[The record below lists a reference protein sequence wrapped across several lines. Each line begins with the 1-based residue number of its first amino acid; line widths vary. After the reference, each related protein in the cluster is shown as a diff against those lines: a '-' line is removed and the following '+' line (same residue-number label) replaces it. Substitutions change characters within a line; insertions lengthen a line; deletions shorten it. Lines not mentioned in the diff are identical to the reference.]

1 MKTEVLIIILLV
13 VVAAGAFGLEALG
26 PDGARIVGIA
36 FCLLLVFLMVF
47 GMFVR
52 RYRKREEA
60 RLLADEMEQ
69 SEGEASL
76 RGKEEGIISGTVAE
90 E

>member
-1 MKTEVLIIILLV
+1 MKSVVLIILLLV

-47 GMFVR
+47 GLLVR
-52 RYRKREEA
+52 RYKKRQAADLIGEE
-60 RLLADEMEQ
+60 
-69 SEGEASL
+69 SEAGASKRGE
-76 RGKEEGIISGTVAE
+76 EEGIISDAVAE